1 MLEAALK
8 KTDKP
13 VTCVDL
19 MDDPTIRATALAEY
33 GEDVRVTT
41 NKVSDALG
49 LMWRR
54 NLLTRYP
61 APRENSTFTRYAYI
75 WDKSKD
81 TITPA
86 PVPSPTPSS
95 VHANIIEQQ
104 AAKSL
109 LGHNEMSTTES
120 YIKQRKIDQVQP
132 NRKRSK

>member
-1 MLEAALK
+1 MQEYITGIRSDKEIYRVLEAALK

-33 GEDVRVTT
+33 GEDLRVTT

-95 VHANIIEQQ
+95 VHANIIEQDGGVLIEFD
-104 AAKSL
+104 KFSVFV
-109 LGHNEMSTTES
+109 
-120 YIKQRKIDQVQP
+120 KPR
-132 NRKRSK
+132 